1 MRIRLVLIVLAL
13 LYLLHYDFWLWQ
25 RPEIVLGL
33 PIGLLYQ
40 LAYCFVI
47 AFALA
52 LLLHQFWNQG
62 SSSGSADPTD
72 P

>member
-40 LAYCFVI
+40 LAYCLVI
-47 AFALA
+47 ACALA
-52 LLLHQFWNQG
+52 LLLHQFWSQG